1 LLALALLEIAAIAL
15 LGLLVAGLLRS
26 HAEILRLLH
35 NLGRDL
41 DLPGAPVGV
50 SPGSPLLGGV
60 PVVDLTA
67 SRPVGMVTGASP
79 DGGAVAIALDRPGE
93 RTLLLFLSSGCGTC
107 APWWDGL
114 RSGVAARALPGVRVV
129 VVARDA
135 AEESPA
141 LLSGLAPP
149 DAVVVMSSPTWETF
163 AVPGSPYAV
172 LVDGTTALVIGQ
184 GVARSWEQLASLL
197 GQHEADASHHAD
209 VASGT
214 GRAARE
220 RRADARLL
228 AAGIRPG
235 HPSLYPPAGIRP
247 GQSTLYPPAGGAT
260 TERPG

>member
-35 NLGRDL
+35 HLGADL
-41 DLPGAPVGV
+41 DLPGAA
-50 SPGSPLLGGV
+50 PGSAPRADL
-60 PVVDLTA
+60 PVVDLTQPGA
-67 SRPVGMVTGASP
+67 LGPVTGESP
-79 DGGAVAIALDRPGE
+79 EGDAVAIALDRPGQQ
-93 RTLLLFLSSGCGTC
+93 TLLLFLSSGCGTC

-149 DAVVVMSSPTWETF
+149 DAVVVLSSPAWETF

-172 LVDGTTALVIGQ
+172 LVDGATASVMGQ
-184 GVARSWEQLASLL
+184 GVARTWEQLASLV
-197 GQHEADASHHAD
+197 GQHMADTTTD
-209 VASGT
+209 RRG
-214 GRAARE
+214 AARE

-235 HPSLYPPAGIRP
+235 HPSLYPPTGS
-247 GQSTLYPPAGGAT
+247 STP
-260 TERPG
+260 ERPG